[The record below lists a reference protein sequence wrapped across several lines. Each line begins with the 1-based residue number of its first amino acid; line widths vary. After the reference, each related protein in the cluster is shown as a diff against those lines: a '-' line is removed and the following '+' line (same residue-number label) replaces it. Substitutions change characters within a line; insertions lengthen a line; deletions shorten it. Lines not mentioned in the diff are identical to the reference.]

1 MNTTYYKSL
10 YILDSDLLE
19 TELSDRLVMYGTKNW
34 EHYYDVCPKDLP
46 VETLADVVLI
56 EFKDKKTFQSF
67 IATNETIDYSLE
79 HGNPLVLVHGKN

>member
-10 YILDSDLLE
+10 YILDSDMLE
-19 TELSDRLVMYGTKNW
+19 AEFTDHLIMCGTQSW
-34 EHYYDVCPKDLP
+34 EHYYDVCPQEAHVD
-46 VETLADVVLI
+46 TLQDVVLL

-79 HGNPLVLVHGKN
+79 HENPLVLVHGKD